1 MERAR
6 KTFNKFK
13 RKKGVILLLLF
24 FSCVLQAQDITGKW
38 YAYANMKRV
47 KLRLIYD
54 IQKTS
59 GGYAATLQIP
69 DQSEESYTALPFY
82 AMTTGGTGRSGGEY
96 QGASIPEFATDAES
110 AIAYLR
116 SRQEVLPDKVGAIGH
131 SEGGFIA
138 LQIAAHKKAD
148 FIITLAGGGTDGRE
162 LLLMQRAALL
172 EASGAPENF
181 IRYYNNYMRQAQ
193 EIALQSGN
201 IQVCASKLQK
211 LFHGTPLEN
220 QVEVVT
226 RQLYNPA
233 TLGLLSFDP
242 KDYYADITCPVLALN
257 GEKDVQ
263 VPPANLPLIRKGLE
277 SNGNTQVTAI
287 LYPRLNH
294 LFQTAETGLLLEYS
308 DIEETFSIQA
318 LKDIADWIKAR

>member
-1 MERAR
+1 MVCLCKYE
-6 KTFNKFK
+6 
-13 RKKGVILLLLF
+13 
-24 FSCVLQAQDITGKW
+24 TGK
-38 YAYANMKRV
+38 AKINLQHSKNFRRV
-47 KLRLIYD
+47 CRDIADPRSVGRIIYGIAVLRYD
-54 IQKTS
+54 
-59 GGYAATLQIP
+59 
-69 DQSEESYTALPFY
+69 DR
-82 AMTTGGTGRSGGEY
+82 GTGRSGGEY

-131 SEGGFIA
+131 SEGGFVA
-138 LQIAAHKKAD
+138 FQVAAHKKAD

-172 EASGAPENF
+172 EASGVPKNF

-201 IQVCASKLQK
+201 IQVCASKLQE